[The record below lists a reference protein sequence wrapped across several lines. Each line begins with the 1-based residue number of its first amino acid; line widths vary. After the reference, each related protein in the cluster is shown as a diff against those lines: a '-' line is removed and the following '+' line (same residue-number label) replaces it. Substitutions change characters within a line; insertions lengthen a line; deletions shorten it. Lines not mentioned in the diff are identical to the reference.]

1 MFNKMKKLL
10 SVGAVVASAAV
21 LLMGCGGGSQQAA
34 SSSGSAAQEISGK
47 ISASGSTALLPLL
60 KPAQEAFQDKYEK
73 VTVNVAG
80 GGSFTGMNQVA
91 EGSVQIGNS
100 DVNLPD
106 EYKDKGLVDH
116 KVVVEPFVFIVDKA
130 NKVDNLTK
138 DQVIGILTGKITNWK
153 EVGGDDQKITL
164 IHRAKSSGSRATI
177 SDVVLKG
184 ENFTDDAVIQDSNGA
199 VRAAIASTPGA
210 IGYVD
215 APYADDS
222 VKVLKFDGVEYSAQ
236 NIIDGKY
243 PIYAVQGWSGH
254 GVAQTVR
261 IGKAIADDF
270 CGKADDFKMLS
281 SIQHQDIPFGRTLA
295 PVVVPLAKSAYSLGA
310 MVNPGK
316 MVSF

>member
-1 MFNKMKKLL
+1 MFTKMKK
-10 SVGAVVASAAV
+10 VFAAGALALSAAM
-21 LLMGCGGGSQQAA
+21 LITGCGGGQSA
-34 SSSGSAAQEISGK
+34 SSGSGAATELSGK
-47 ISASGSTALLPLL
+47 VSASGSTALLPLL
-60 KPAQEAFQDKYEK
+60 KPAQEEFQNKNAK

-91 EGSVQIGNS
+91 EGSVDIGNS

-138 DQVIGILTGKITNWK
+138 DQVVGILTGKITNWK

-184 ENFTDDAVIQDSNGA
+184 SNFTDDAVIQDSNGA

-222 VKVLKFDGVEYSAQ
+222 VKVLKFDGVEYSAD
-236 NIIDGKY
+236 NIISGKY
-243 PIYAVQGWSGH
+243 PIYGYGHMYTKGEPTGAV
-254 GVAQTVR
+254 
-261 IGKAIADDF
+261 KAFIDF
-270 CGKADDFKMLS
+270 ILSDEFQNSQVEKLGFIPVSKM
-281 SIQHQDIPFGRTLA
+281 
-295 PVVVPLAKSAYSLGA
+295 K
-310 MVNPGK
+310 K
-316 MVSF
+316 

>member
-10 SVGAVVASAAV
+10 SIGAVVASTAV
-21 LLMGCGGGSQQAA
+21 LLTGCGGGGQQAA
-34 SSSGSAAQEISGK
+34 SSSSSGAAQEISGK

-73 VTVNVAG
+73 VTLNIAG
-80 GGSFTGMNQVA
+80 GGSFTGMNQVS
-91 EGSVQIGNS
+91 EGAVQIGNS

-116 KVVVEPFVFIVDKA
+116 KVVVEPFVFIVDKD

-138 DQVIGILTGKITNWK
+138 QQAIDILTGKITNWK
-153 EVGGDDQKITL
+153 EVGGENQKITL

-177 SDVVLKG
+177 ADVVLKG
-184 ENFTDDAVIQDSNGA
+184 AAFTDDAVIQDSNGA
-199 VRAAIASTPGA
+199 VRAAIASTPGS

-222 VKVLKFDGVEYSAQ
+222 VKVLKFDGVEYSPQ

-243 PIYAVQGWSGH
+243 PIYGYGHMYTKGEPTGAV
-254 GVAQTVR
+254 
-261 IGKAIADDF
+261 KAFIDYILSDEF
-270 CGKADDFKMLS
+270 QNSQVEKLGFIPISKM
-281 SIQHQDIPFGRTLA
+281 
-295 PVVVPLAKSAYSLGA
+295 K
-310 MVNPGK
+310 N
-316 MVSF
+316 

>member
-10 SVGAVVASAAV
+10 SIGAVVASTAV
-21 LLMGCGGGSQQAA
+21 LLTGCGGGGQQAA
-34 SSSGSAAQEISGK
+34 SSSSSGAAQEISGK

-73 VTVNVAG
+73 VTVNIAG
-80 GGSFTGMNQVA
+80 GGSFTGMNQVS
-91 EGSVQIGNS
+91 EGAVQIGNS

-116 KVVVEPFVFIVDKA
+116 KVVVEPFVFIVDKD
-130 NKVDNLTK
+130 NKVDNITK
-138 DQVIGILTGKITNWK
+138 QQAIDILTGKITNWK
-153 EVGGDDQKITL
+153 EVGGADQKITL

-184 ENFTDDAVIQDSNGA
+184 AAFTDDAVIQDSNGA
-199 VRAAIASTPGA
+199 VRAAIASTPGS

-222 VKVLKFDGVEYSAQ
+222 VKVLKFDGVEYSPQ

-243 PIYAVQGWSGH
+243 PIYGYGHMYTKGEPTGAV
-254 GVAQTVR
+254 
-261 IGKAIADDF
+261 KAFIDYILSDEF
-270 CGKADDFKMLS
+270 QNSQVEKLGFIPISKM
-281 SIQHQDIPFGRTLA
+281 
-295 PVVVPLAKSAYSLGA
+295 K
-310 MVNPGK
+310 N
-316 MVSF
+316 

>member
-1 MFNKMKKLL
+1 MKMFNKKKIILAMGTLL
-10 SVGAVVASAAV
+10 VSASM
-21 LLMGCGGGSQQAA
+21 LLAGCGGGGSQQAA
-34 SSSGSAAQEISGK
+34 SSGGEKISGK

-60 KPAQEAFQDKYEK
+60 KPAQEAFQDKYK
-73 VTVNVAG
+73 DVTVNVAG

-91 EGSVQIGNS
+91 EGSVDIGDS

-184 ENFTDDAVIQDSNGA
+184 ANFTDDAVIQDSNGA

-222 VKVLKFDGVEYSAQ
+222 VKVLKFDGVEYSTQ

-243 PIYAVQGWSGH
+243 PIYGYGHMYTKGEPTGAV
-254 GVAQTVR
+254 
-261 IGKAIADDF
+261 KAFIDYILSDEF
-270 CGKADDFKMLS
+270 QNSQVEKLGFIPVSKM
-281 SIQHQDIPFGRTLA
+281 
-295 PVVVPLAKSAYSLGA
+295 K
-310 MVNPGK
+310 K
-316 MVSF
+316 

>member
-10 SVGAVVASAAV
+10 SIGAVVASTAV
-21 LLMGCGGGSQQAA
+21 LLTGCGGGGQQAA
-34 SSSGSAAQEISGK
+34 SSSSSGAAQEISGK

-73 VTVNVAG
+73 VTVNIAG
-80 GGSFTGMNQVA
+80 GGSFTGMNQVS
-91 EGSVQIGNS
+91 EGAVQIGNS

-116 KVVVEPFVFIVDKA
+116 KVVVEPFVFIVNKD
-130 NKVDNLTK
+130 NKVDNITK
-138 DQVIGILTGKITNWK
+138 QQAIDILTGKITNWK
-153 EVGGDDQKITL
+153 EVGGEDQKITL

-184 ENFTDDAVIQDSNGA
+184 AAFTDDAVIQDSNGA
-199 VRAAIASTPGA
+199 VRAAIASTPGS

-222 VKVLKFDGVEYSAQ
+222 VKVLKFDGVEYSPQ

-243 PIYAVQGWSGH
+243 PIYGYGHMYTKGEPTGAV
-254 GVAQTVR
+254 
-261 IGKAIADDF
+261 KAFIDYILSDEF
-270 CGKADDFKMLS
+270 QNSQVEKLGFIPISKM
-281 SIQHQDIPFGRTLA
+281 
-295 PVVVPLAKSAYSLGA
+295 K
-310 MVNPGK
+310 N
-316 MVSF
+316 